1 MFTVAHELAHVF
13 VGEEGVSAAQ
23 SLLPSD
29 HEVETL
35 CDGIAAEF
43 LVPEAELRE
52 FWPHVSGR
60 SDRYQQTAQHFK
72 VSRVVA
78 ARRALD
84 MELIDRD
91 TFFEFTRK
99 TKPRAA
105 PTGQTRRE
113 GIFGIPSAGVSG
125 FRSLRQ
131 WFARSRRAGCP
142 IVKRT
147 R

>member
-91 TFFEFTRK
+91 TFFEFYTPK
-99 TKPRAA
+99 QSP
-105 PTGQTRRE
+105 GQPQPGKLGGRE
-113 GIFGIPSAGVSG
+113 FLEYPALVYRDSV
-125 FRSLRQ
+125 R
-131 WFARSRRAGCP
+131 
-142 IVKRT
+142 
-147 R
+147 